1 MAFKLVKSAAAFTEA
16 KQYIP
21 GGVNSP
27 VRSFRGVGGTP
38 PFIAKAAGSR
48 IYDIDGNSYID
59 YVGSWG
65 PMILGHAHPEV
76 ISELRDALE
85 RGTSY
90 GAPTL
95 LETELAR
102 LITEAVPSMQLVRFV
117 NSGTEATMS
126 VLRLARAYTK
136 RNKIVKFVGCY
147 HGHHDSLL
155 VKAGSGALTLGV
167 PDSPGVPEST
177 ASNTITVEYNDLKG
191 LTQVFEQQGE
201 DIAAVIIEPV
211 PGNMGLVLPQTGYL
225 DKVRE
230 LTEGYGALLI
240 FDEVMSGFRV
250 AYGGAQEVYNI
261 TPDLTCLGKVIGGGL
276 PVGAY
281 GGRRDIMENIAPA
294 GPVYQAGTLSG
305 NPLAMTAGLA
315 TLRLLSE
322 TADFY
327 EKLITMT
334 AALCA
339 GIQAQ
344 AEAYGFKLQFHQAG
358 SMFGMFF
365 SEKPVY
371 DYESAKKSDVAAF
384 NVFFHAMLEQ
394 GIYLAPSQFEAGFM
408 SGAHTHAD
416 IGATIAAS
424 GNAFAK
430 VSEYYRKK

>member
-1 MAFKLVKSAAAFTEA
+1 
-16 KQYIP
+16 
-21 GGVNSP
+21 
-27 VRSFRGVGGTP
+27 
-38 PFIAKAAGSR
+38 
-48 IYDIDGNSYID
+48 
-59 YVGSWG
+59 
-65 PMILGHAHPEV
+65 
-76 ISELRDALE
+76 
-85 RGTSY
+85 
-90 GAPTL
+90 
-95 LETELAR
+95 
-102 LITEAVPSMQLVRFV
+102 
-117 NSGTEATMS
+117 
-126 VLRLARAYTK
+126 
-136 RNKIVKFVGCY
+136 
-147 HGHHDSLL
+147 
-155 VKAGSGALTLGV
+155 
-167 PDSPGVPEST
+167 
-177 ASNTITVEYNDLKG
+177 
-191 LTQVFEQQGE
+191 
-201 DIAAVIIEPV
+201 
-211 PGNMGLVLPQTGYL
+211 
-225 DKVRE
+225 
-230 LTEGYGALLI
+230 
-240 FDEVMSGFRV
+240 
-250 AYGGAQEVYNI
+250 
-261 TPDLTCLGKVIGGGL
+261 
-276 PVGAY
+276 
-281 GGRRDIMENIAPA
+281 MENIAPA